1 MVASTGNATVVE
13 PLDIRAELEKLDPPS
28 SRDRE
33 IFHAAAVERKPQD
46 QVADDFGISQ
56 ARVSQVVGRVR
67 TWLMT
72 ASDDETGDLPP
83 EMAQRLGV
91 RLARMRLEHL
101 LTISMQCFEMSQGKV
116 PMWRNR
122 QTDNGRVQDEIVHTS
137 FGDLRYLTH
146 YRHVTMA
153 LAKLDGAIGGQRIGR
168 PERSAAEVRMAQIE
182 MVVAQQRVELELAAE
197 NERERLQ
204 DMKDEAESTSARI
217 RANLAKVPPSQRG
230 ELEAMFQQMEACRAE
245 RDTAGQ
251 ASSGTGEVPTPEEL
265 HLEESLY
272 KNFAQLVAA
281 AAASAE
287 ASAASENGSIACGTE
302 SERKCDSPA
311 AENGEKRA
319 YNSAP
324 QPTDQATVQPAS
336 TLTDEQRQRRRE
348 FLAGLQRAD
357 AA

>member
-1 MVASTGNATVVE
+1 MVASTGNTTVVE

-153 LAKLDGAIGGQRIGR
+153 LAKLDGAIGGQRVGR
-168 PERSAAEVRMAQIE
+168 PERSAAEARMAQIE
-182 MVVAQQRVELELAAE
+182 MVVAQQRVEAELEAE
-197 NERERLQ
+197 NQREHLQ
-204 DMKDEAESTSARI
+204 AVKNEAESTSARI
-217 RANLAKVPPSQRG
+217 RASLAKVSPSQRG
-230 ELEAMFQQMEACRAE
+230 ELEAMLQQMEACRAE
-245 RDTAGQ
+245 RGD
-251 ASSGTGEVPTPEEL
+251 EVPSPEAL
-265 HLEESLY
+265 QLEETLY
-272 KNFAQLVAA
+272 KNFAQLVADTA
-281 AAASAE
+281 ALSQASGARE
-287 ASAASENGSIACGTE
+287 TGSVTCV
-302 SERKCDSPA
+302 SQDERKCESPA
-311 AENGEKRA
+311 GENAEKRA
-319 YNSAP
+319 YNSATP
-324 QPTDQATVQPAS
+324 PTDPAPVQPAS

-348 FLAGLQRAD
+348 LLAGLQRAD